1 MKRELDFHLPSNTCL
16 QTDFMINQS
25 AYENTTGNGLDRAL
39 NRVIIQSLNFEF
51 TTIMETTNEE
61 RELTLLEK
69 IEKDPDVNQS
79 TLATQL
85 GVAVGTVNWHLK
97 RLIAK
102 GYVKVK
108 RAERKKLRYIITP
121 EGIALRARLAV
132 DYVEKSF
139 SLYRKTRQRVR
150 EYISEVQDAGYDR
163 LRIVGKGD
171 VADICQLTCL
181 EHGIKVVTDKR
192 VPVLQVEGSK
202 VVLQMEKPS

>member
-1 MKRELDFHLPSNTCL
+1 MDTAS
-16 QTDFMINQS
+16 
-25 AYENTTGNGLDRAL
+25 
-39 NRVIIQSLNFEF
+39 
-51 TTIMETTNEE
+51 EE
-61 RELTLLEK
+61 PRELTLLEK
-69 IEKDPDVNQS
+69 IENDPDVNQS

-150 EYISEVQDAGYDR
+150 EYISEVQGAGYDR
-163 LRIVGKGD
+163 LRIIGKGD
-171 VADICQLTCL
+171 VADICRLTCL
-181 EHGIKVVTDKR
+181 EHGINVVTDENVPILR
-192 VPVLQVEGSK
+192 VEATRVT
-202 VVLQMEKPS
+202 LQMEAAS